1 MKPHVEYTRF
11 ALAIIAL
18 FVGFLVYDYSR
29 KQHLSKDGVETTAT
43 IERCVRCFYS
53 SCYDY
58 YFVVG
63 FDTCRGTL
71 RTSTTLGGVGFDKC
85 VGRKFGV
92 TYDPK
97 DCSHS
102 SLDLSQEHPA
112 AADL

>member
-1 MKPHVEYTRF
+1 MKPQVDYTRF
-11 ALAIIAL
+11 ALALLVL
-18 FVGFLVYDYSR
+18 FVGFLGYDYYR
-29 KQHLSKDGVETTAT
+29 KHHLSKAGVQTTAT

-63 FDTCRGTL
+63 ADTCRATL
-71 RTSTTLGGVGFDKC
+71 RTSTTLGGVGFDEC
-85 VGRKFGV
+85 VGRRFSV

-102 SLDLSQEHPA
+102 SLDLSQEQP
-112 AADL
+112 